1 MIQGSEWS
9 SGVLGRYG
17 EKWLG
22 VDLAIDLKQLRL
34 EPPGRLSQQLSHQ
47 AERAICA
54 AAVQAAATL
63 NGVGDRTAKPS

>member
-1 MIQGSEWS
+1 MIQGSEQS

-22 VDLAIDLKQLRL
+22 VDLTIDLEQLRL
-34 EPPGRLSQQLSHQ
+34 EPPGRLSHQLSHP